1 MNNIEWLGFFG
12 GALTTICL
20 IPQVYRIFKLKS
32 AHDISL
38 SFTMLFLLGIV
49 LWLAYGVFSGLAPIV
64 LWNSITLVLAS
75 ALLIAKLRYGK

>member
-1 MNNIEWLGFFG
+1 VNNIEWLGFFG

-38 SFTMLFLLGIV
+38 SFTVLFLLGIV

>member
-1 MNNIEWLGFFG
+1 MEWLGFCA

-20 IPQVYRIFKLKS
+20 VPQVYRVFKLKS

-38 SFTMLFLLGIV
+38 SFTVLFLLGIT
-49 LWLAYGVFSGLAPIV
+49 LWLAYGLSSGLVPVV
-64 LWNSITLVLAS
+64 LWNSITIVLAS

>member
-1 MNNIEWLGFFG
+1 LEVEWLGFCA

-20 IPQVYRIFKLKS
+20 VPQVYRVYKFKS

-38 SFTMLFLLGIV
+38 SFTVLFLLGIV

-64 LWNSITLVLAS
+64 LWNSATLVLAS

>member
-38 SFTMLFLLGIV
+38 SFTVLFLLGIV